1 VDVKPRATYHQT
13 LQAAGITHVF
23 YQSPGTGH
31 EWHTW
36 CRSLRE
42 FASLLFKD

>member
-1 VDVKPRATYHQT
+1 VKQYHQA
-13 LQAAGITHVF
+13 LQAAGINHVF
-23 YQSPGTGH
+23 YQSPDTGH

-36 CRSLRE
+36 RRSLRE